1 MYMQHHS
8 KKLIDS
14 AIKEVFAEQAGLE
27 SLDATAVKARLG
39 AEYSVPGD
47 AISIPFRNLDGS
59 AMLDDDGVPYV
70 VYRVFDVRK
79 DVPAKDKM
87 RFMMRTGAGRRPYL
101 PHGLDALLTA
111 GTANMLLV
119 TEGPL
124 KALSAVSHGVAT
136 IGIGGVAN
144 WAAPGWSGELNEDTP
159 VMPEI
164 LDAARKVGRVISL
177 ADSDAVK
184 NPQVRAHMQALAS
197 AIQKQAGV
205 IAIYLCC
212 KTAKD
217 LGVSEDQK
225 IGLDDWIRIKK
236 GTKDLEGYF
245 DGMLR
250 KAEKR
255 ELAKSDA
262 KGGFEALGYSAG
274 GVYHV
279 WSKPLKQVQALT
291 PADLARSTTLM
302 SLASGAWIDAMYPK
316 FNAKGEVV
324 GTDDRK
330 LVADLMAECAEVGL
344 YRESRARAAG
354 VWLEDGHLV
363 INSDSVFSPTLPQV
377 DRVTRRHV
385 YIKTRD
391 LGIEVDT
398 PLATVQDCETV
409 LQTFSSFGFK
419 KKSDALMLLGILM
432 LAYVPGALKWRPQ
445 VFIHGDGGSGKT
457 TLLELLRDLAG
468 EAAFYAVA
476 SSPAGLEVEVG
487 ENAISVIL
495 DEINSDGEKL
505 GRLMEYLR
513 KGATGGVLHQSTK
526 DRKAK
531 KFVMRGVGIVAGV
544 TPPQMNSMDESR
556 FIKLSIENVDKKG
569 QKKGQ
574 LLTSPDLAAS
584 IGKRLFAR
592 MLHRWDEF
600 VALQE
605 AVFNLLDGSSRMS
618 DVFSPVIAAAYIATH
633 DTPCT
638 DAAAYIAQFDMEE
651 DVERMKAIS
660 ETDDFMNHLLG
671 VEIELEIDGRRRRT
685 TVGHACA
692 SALEGAQDIN
702 HALCVHGLRVHTDGR
717 LRISHRSPQ
726 VSRLFQGTK
735 WAKTDLPLMIAK
747 IKGADRKVGNNRDR
761 FGGISPMPFLSI
773 PLAELMPKP
782 ASASIAA
789 VYDQPISDQISAA
802 AAMH

>member
-8 KKLIDS
+8 KKLLGS
-14 AIKEVFAEQAGLE
+14 AIKEAFAELAGLE
-27 SLDATAVKARLG
+27 SLDSSAVKARLG

-47 AISIPFRNLDGS
+47 AISIPFKNLDGS
-59 AMLDDDGVPYV
+59 DMLDDDGVPYV

-79 DVPAKDKM
+79 DIPAKDRM
-87 RFMMRTGAGRRPYL
+87 RFMLRTGAGRRPYL

-111 GTANMLLV
+111 GANMLLV

-164 LDAARKVGRVISL
+164 LDAARSVGRVISL

-217 LGVSEDQK
+217 LGVAEDQK
-225 IGLDDWIRIKK
+225 VGLDDWIRIKK
-236 GTKDLEGYF
+236 GTKDLEGFF
-245 DGMLR
+245 DSMLR
-250 KAEKR
+250 KAEQR
-255 ELAKSDA
+255 EAAKNGS
-262 KGGFEALGYSAG
+262 GGVEFLGYSAG
-274 GVYHV
+274 GVYHA
-279 WSKPLKQVQALT
+279 WSKPLSQVQALT
-291 PADLARSTTLM
+291 PADLARSTALM
-302 SLASGAWIDAMYPK
+302 SLAGGAWLDAMYPK
-316 FNAKGEVV
+316 FNNKGEVV

-330 LVADLMAECAEVGL
+330 FVSDLMAACAEVGL
-344 YRESRARAAG
+344 YREDRARAGG

-363 INSDSVFSPTLPQV
+363 VNSDTVFSPTLPNV

-391 LGIEVDT
+391 LGIEPGT
-398 PLATVQDCETV
+398 PVATVKDCENV

-419 KKSDALMLLGILM
+419 KTSDALMLLGIMM

-457 TLLELLRDLAG
+457 TLMKLLSDLAG
-468 EAAFYAVA
+468 EAAFYAV
-476 SSPAGLEVEVG
+476 SSTTAGIEVAVG

-495 DEINSDGEKL
+495 DEINSDGEAL
-505 GRLMEYLR
+505 GKLMEYLR
-513 KGATGGVLHQSTK
+513 KGATGGDLHQSTK

-531 KFVMRGVGIVAGV
+531 RFVMRGVGIVAGV
-544 TPPQMNSMDESR
+544 TPPQMDSMDESR

-569 QKKGQ
+569 QKKGS
-574 LLTSPDLAAS
+574 LLTSPDLANY

-592 MLHRWDEF
+592 MLNRWDEF
-600 VALQE
+600 VTLQE
-605 AVFNLLDGSSRMS
+605 AVFDLLDGSSRMS

-692 SALEGAQDIN
+692 SALEGANDIN
-702 HALCVHGLRVHTDGR
+702 YALCVHGLRVHTDGR
-717 LRISHRSPQ
+717 LRISHKSPQ

-735 WAKTDLPLMIAK
+735 WAKTDLPLMISK

-773 PLAELMPKP
+773 PLSDLIP
-782 ASASIAA
+782 AKESAAINA
-789 VYDQPISDQISAA
+789 VYADSAA
-802 AAMH
+802 